1 MALTAGV
8 VRTRGGVQGADVVPL
23 RPIDAP
29 SGTCTTSWPGRVTQ
43 IVDPRVPTCSL
54 VGGFLRPG
62 ANPVSAGPRQRTHW
76 LIGGFG
82 ARQGARFTCRSVAQ
96 GDATIVLKA
105 SGGTMAAPARC
116 IEVRYLDTHPGG
128 AVQVVVLD
136 RHEDPADPWRAL
148 DDPWPLALGD
158 GDSLV
163 AIADET
169 GGITVV
175 VVTRS
180 GPSWVGS
187 VSLPERHPLRLAGG
201 RMGVRLAPMT
211 GVDNVA
217 GGDVA

>member
-1 MALTAGV
+1 MTMTAGV
-8 VRTRGGVQGADVVPL
+8 VRARPEDQGAPVVPMH
-23 RPIDAP
+23 PDVG
-29 SGTCTTSWPGRVTQ
+29 STRVGVTDGPRRVAKV
-43 IVDPRVPTCSL
+43 VDPRVPDCSL
-54 VGGFLRPG
+54 VDGFLRPA
-62 ANPVSAGPRQRTHW
+62 ANPVAAGARQRTHW

-116 IEVRYLDTHPGG
+116 IEVCYRNTPPGG
-128 AVQVVVLD
+128 DVQVVVLD

-148 DDPWPLALGD
+148 AEPWPLALGD

-169 GGITVV
+169 GTITVV

-180 GPSWVGS
+180 GPSWVGAVTMS
-187 VSLPERHPLRLAGG
+187 ERHPLRLAGG
-201 RMGVRLAPMT
+201 RIGVRLAPMT